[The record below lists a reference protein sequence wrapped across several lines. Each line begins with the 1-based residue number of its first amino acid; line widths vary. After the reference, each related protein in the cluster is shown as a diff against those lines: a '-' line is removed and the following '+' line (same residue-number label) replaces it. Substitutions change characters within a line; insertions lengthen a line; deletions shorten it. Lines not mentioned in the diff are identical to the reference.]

1 MARNIF
7 DFGLK
12 PVKIG
17 RFGIQSPKS
26 IKRTLGIRDKQILY
40 QRAKGKCEACGKKI
54 EFSEM
59 QTGHKTA
66 ASKGGSTTFRNS
78 VCLCYKCNKLQGTD
92 SWATFMKKFRQVQIS
107 RYGGPEVLKT
117 IESPEP
123 IPQKNEVRIHVQ
135 AIGINF
141 ADILCFI
148 LSVKDKGE
156 NVFEWLYPYFFCTA
170 FVASCCTF
178 FRIGLVALFTSEKC

>member
-92 SWATFMKKFRQVQIS
+92 SWATFMKKYGKSNTRSVTSGKKRSRTRRKSKSESSSDNYWVNPLTGRKEKVQ
-107 RYGGPEVLKT
+107 P
-117 IESPEP
+117 
-123 IPQKNEVRIHVQ
+123 
-135 AIGINF
+135 
-141 ADILCFI
+141 
-148 LSVKDKGE
+148 
-156 NVFEWLYPYFFCTA
+156 
-170 FVASCCTF
+170 
-178 FRIGLVALFTSEKC
+178 LF